1 MIMSGFGT
9 DMVALACILGGAATG
24 GAMTMALQA
33 GGEDVRMDCAVETMS
48 VGSQIVVTGDHGAR
62 AIVKSTPQMEL
73 HQAHDC
79 QLAVAGEVRIHMEEV
94 RREMEEA
101 RGRVEVVRIHM
112 DEARTLAEEA
122 RASVDEVRL
131 QEFEILLEKVEKVE
145 KVEKGRGGRMD

>member
-33 GGEDVRMDCAVETMS
+33 GGEDVRMDCAVEAMS

-62 AIVKSTPQMEL
+62 AIVMSTPLEM
-73 HQAHDC
+73 HQARPC
-79 QLAVAGEVRIHMEEV
+79 QMAVAGEVRIHMEEV

-112 DEARTLAEEA
+112 DEARALAEEA

-131 QEFEILLEKVEKVE
+131 QEFEVLLE